1 MQPEAPIGAAGKR
14 QEKKPEARSGGDS
27 SRYPRKVSRESWR
40 RLKRYVGPNWKIINP
55 GHRRTVWITQ
65 TVFFIRSG
73 SIAPSSI
80 STGTISC
87 DYSAA
92 SVNKSMRKSLAEYP
106 IWIYILFMRN
116 CKTIVTTAK
125 WGNSIGV
132 RIPSNIANSAGINI
146 GDKIEISNT
155 ADGKIII
162 EKKTK
167 DISELKGFGGLHK
180 YANPSLIPL
189 EKKAFGIMM
198 EEKYGKKTEK
208 S

>member
-1 MQPEAPIGAAGKR
+1 MVRAHLSFQHL
-14 QEKKPEARSGGDS
+14 
-27 SRYPRKVSRESWR
+27 YR
-40 RLKRYVGPNWKIINP
+40 RPLDYANR
-55 GHRRTVWITQ
+55 ITKQ
-65 TVFFIRSG
+65 TMG
-73 SIAPSSI
+73 
-80 STGTISC
+80 
-87 DYSAA
+87 
-92 SVNKSMRKSLAEYP
+92 KSLAEYP

-132 RIPSNIANSAGINI
+132 RIPSNIANSTGINI

-198 EEKYGKKTEK
+198 EEKYGKKIYTTKELIEGIRKGIRGKEK
-208 S
+208 NRDDEEE